1 MIDVSVGKRTL
12 DLRARGVF
20 RCASVYARP
29 FAPVSA
35 ASLQRLARTDCLEKI
50 AKTNGRNILCALAGF
65 MQHGVRELLVWVLWE
80 LN

>member
-1 MIDVSVGKRTL
+1 M
-12 DLRARGVF
+12 F

-35 ASLQRLARTDCLEKI
+35 ASLQRLVRRDRLEKI
-50 AKTNGRNILCALAGF
+50 AKTYGRNIPCTLAGF
-65 MQHGVRELLVWVLWE
+65 IQHEVRELLVWVLWK